1 MVEPLDAYQLGRF
14 LIKQDTS
21 ICGTEDVY
29 ARFTHVTMLED
40 ILPIFLMNTWG
51 EDHSCVFLKDG
62 RCGVYEAR
70 PRACRIYPFT
80 VDTGNRGKR
89 FMFYQGMDDHA
100 AHFTGSRVNVGDWM
114 YQNFSREARA
124 FVEAERDILPEL
136 GVLLRN
142 LGEDGRRSVLF
153 KILFYRYYN
162 YDLEQPFLPQYQ
174 RNQQALLEVLRQKK
188 GDD

>member
-1 MVEPLDAYQLGRF
+1 
-14 LIKQDTS
+14 
-21 ICGTEDVY
+21 
-29 ARFTHVTMLED
+29 
-40 ILPIFLMNTWG
+40 
-51 EDHSCVFLKDG
+51 
-62 RCGVYEAR
+62 
-70 PRACRIYPFT
+70 
-80 VDTGNRGKR
+80 
-89 FMFYQGMDDHA
+89 MFYQGMDDHA
-100 AHFTGSRVNVGDWM
+100 THFTGSRVNVGDWM